1 MIHHLSGSIV
11 ELTPTHCVVECAGV
25 GYFVHLSLNSSSAFA
40 GKTEGRVLIHAV
52 YREDAQLLFGFAEE
66 TERRLFVMLT
76 SVSGVGAQTARMILS
91 GLGPAELVEV
101 ITRGDVAAL
110 KAVKGIGAKTAQRI
124 LVDLQDKM
132 GKDPAFE
139 GGLSRS
145 TGGVG
150 ARAGKEFP
158 AGDNTG
164 RSDALGAL
172 CNLGFD
178 RRRVETVL
186 DKLIAEGMDSVED
199 LVRAALKRL

>member
-1 MIHHLSGSIV
+1 MIHHLSGSLV
-11 ELTPTHCVVECAGV
+11 ELTPTHAVVECGGV
-25 GYFVHLSLNSSSAFA
+25 GYFVHLSLHTSSALA
-40 GKTEGRVLIHAV
+40 GKTEAKVLIHAV
-52 YREDAQLLFGFAEE
+52 YREDAQLLFGFAED

-132 GKDPAFE
+132 GKDPSFSASSAA
-139 GGLSRS
+139 GGASV
-145 TGGVG
+145 GGGQEFVS
-150 ARAGKEFP
+150 AG
-158 AGDNTG
+158 NTH
-164 RSDALGAL
+164 RSDALAAL

-178 RRRVETVL
+178 RRRVESIL
-186 DKLIAEGMDSVED
+186 DQLRGEGVSHVEE

>member
-1 MIHHLSGSIV
+1 MIHHLSGQIV
-11 ELTPTHCVVECAGV
+11 ELTPTHCVVECGGV
-25 GYFVHLSLNSSSAFA
+25 GYFVHLSLHTSGALA

-139 GGLSRS
+139 GGLPGQGMASGS
-145 TGGVG
+145 
-150 ARAGKEFP
+150 AAGKEI
-158 AGDNTG
+158 GGSDNTG

-186 DKLIAEGMDSVED
+186 DQLLLEGMDTVED

>member
-1 MIHHLSGSIV
+1 MIHHLTGSLV
-11 ELTPTHCVVECAGV
+11 ELTPTHAVVECGGV
-25 GYFVHLSLNSSSAFA
+25 GYFVHLSLHTSSALA
-40 GKTEGRVLIHAV
+40 GKTEAKVLIHAV
-52 YREDAQLLFGFAEE
+52 YREDAQLLFGFAED

-132 GKDPAFE
+132 GKDPSF
-139 GGLSRS
+139 S
-145 TGGVG
+145 G
-150 ARAGKEFP
+150 APSLTSPGAGSGHEF
-158 AGDNTG
+158 AGGDNTA
-164 RSDALGAL
+164 RSDALAAL
-172 CNLGFD
+172 SNLGFD
-178 RRRVETVL
+178 RRRVESVL
-186 DKLIAEGMDSVED
+186 DQLMGEGMSSVED

>member
-1 MIHHLSGSIV
+1 
-11 ELTPTHCVVECAGV
+11 
-25 GYFVHLSLNSSSAFA
+25 
-40 GKTEGRVLIHAV
+40 
-52 YREDAQLLFGFAEE
+52 
-66 TERRLFVMLT
+66 
-76 SVSGVGAQTARMILS
+76 MILS
-91 GLGPAELVEV
+91 GLGPAELVQV

-139 GGLSRS
+139 GGIP
-145 TGGVG
+145 G
-150 ARAGKEFP
+150 AGMSGSGAAGKEMSG
-158 AGDNTG
+158 ADNTG

-186 DKLIAEGMDSVED
+186 DQLIAEGMDSVED

>member
-1 MIHHLSGSIV
+1 M
-11 ELTPTHCVVECAGV
+11 VECAGV

-139 GGLSRS
+139 AALECRWRRIGRKQ
-145 TGGVG
+145 
-150 ARAGKEFP
+150 RFP

-164 RSDALGAL
+164 RSDALSAL
-172 CNLGFD
+172 CNSD
-178 RRRVETVL
+178 
-186 DKLIAEGMDSVED
+186 LIA
-199 LVRAALKRL
+199 AA

>member
-1 MIHHLSGSIV
+1 MIHHLSGQIV
-11 ELTPTHCVVECAGV
+11 ELTPTHCVVECGGV
-25 GYFVHLSLNSSSAFA
+25 GYFVHLSLHTSSALA
-40 GKTEGRVLIHAV
+40 GQTETRVLIHAV

-91 GLGPAELVEV
+91 GLGPAELVQV

-139 GGLSRS
+139 GGLPGAA
-145 TGGVG
+145 TAGG
-150 ARAGKEFP
+150 AAAGKEMGG
-158 AGDNTG
+158 ADNTG

-186 DKLIAEGMDSVED
+186 DQLMAEGATSVEE

>member
-1 MIHHLSGSIV
+1 MIHHLTGSIV
-11 ELTPTHCVVECAGV
+11 ELTPTHCVVECGGV
-25 GYFVHLSLNSSSAFA
+25 GYFVHLSLHTSSALA

-52 YREDAQLLFGFAEE
+52 YREDAQLLFGFSEE

-91 GLGPAELVEV
+91 GMGPGELVEV

-139 GGLSRS
+139 GNLSGS
-145 TGGVG
+145 MPGGGG
-150 ARAGKEFP
+150 ADKELSGAG
-158 AGDNTG
+158 NTG

-186 DKLIAEGMDSVED
+186 DQLMGEGMVTVEEM
-199 LVRAALKRL
+199 VRAALKRL